1 MNWTGPP
8 RNGEP
13 QTGQSLGQKTTPNAS
28 PISYTL
34 HAESTLRRYA
44 RLGFGISLASWR
56 YFTAHA
62 ATGPL
67 SIHSDR
73 TPNTDGF
80 MSNAPTGRFYD
91 RWQQA

>member
-1 MNWTGPP
+1 MNYTGPP

-13 QTGQSLGQKTTPNAS
+13 QTGQSLGQKITPNAS
-28 PISYTL
+28 GISYTL
-34 HAESTLRRYA
+34 RAESTLRRYA
-44 RLGFGISLASWR
+44 CLGIGIFLASCR

-62 ATGPL
+62 ATAPL
-67 SIHSDR
+67 SIHSDAI
-73 TPNTDGF
+73 PNTDGF